1 MLEAGVMPADGGDDV
16 AFHDLHVID
25 VVEQAEVVRAEPLAQ
40 LHTPSGVVAQVVVM
54 IDPGVQQLHH
64 QHHAALLGMA
74 EDALESRLGIG
85 HAVLRVHAVAVAGE
99 ADEIAIAGIGDQIDV
114 PRVALHQLIVELAA
128 SKALGQAQ
136 LCAVAHRAV
145 HVMGLQRLPVLRADQ
160 VDGGEADVLH
170 RAAELGHRQLREGRC
185 RRQPQGA
192 THRAA

>member
-1 MLEAGVMPADGGDDV
+1 MPADGGDDV

-85 HAVLRVHAVAVAGE
+85 HAPASATRSMCRV
-99 ADEIAIAGIGDQIDV
+99 
-114 PRVALHQLIVELAA
+114 
-128 SKALGQAQ
+128 
-136 LCAVAHRAV
+136 
-145 HVMGLQRLPVLRADQ
+145 
-160 VDGGEADVLH
+160 
-170 RAAELGHRQLREGRC
+170 
-185 RRQPQGA
+185 
-192 THRAA
+192 